1 MNNQNNKTKD
11 TLHILMD
18 ATVEALLETVEGN
31 KMKIILEK
39 IADIFEDKCKEE
51 MLIMKAEINKMKG
64 VKTS

>member
-31 KMKIILEK
+31 KMKVILKK
-39 IADIFEDKCKEE
+39 IADIFEDKCKKE